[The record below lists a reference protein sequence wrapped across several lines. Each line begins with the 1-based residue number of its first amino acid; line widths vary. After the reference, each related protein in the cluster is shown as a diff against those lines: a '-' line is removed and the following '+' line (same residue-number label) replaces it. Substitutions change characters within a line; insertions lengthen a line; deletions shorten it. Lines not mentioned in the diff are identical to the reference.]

1 MRGLL
6 GRCAALL
13 VLTVAAPAP
22 AYADPVLPPTGTD
35 FDYQLGGNA
44 ALPDHVGIV
53 VRDRGSAP
61 ADQAY
66 SVCYVNGFQ
75 TQPNEARF
83 WKRHPRL
90 VLRRDGKPVV
100 DEVWGEWLLD
110 IRTADKRRRLA
121 RIIGGWVTGCANDGY
136 QAVEYDNL
144 DSFLRSHRLITA
156 AHTKKFAQVLVSLA
170 HDAGLAAA
178 QKNRAAWDG
187 RTVGFDFAIAEE
199 CGRWRECGG
208 YIKHY
213 GEQVLVVEYRRR
225 DFRFACS
232 KWGAQL
238 PIVLRDLD
246 LTPNGVHDWC

>member
-1 MRGLL
+1 MRALL

-13 VLTVAAPAP
+13 VLALAAPAP

-44 ALPDHVGIV
+44 RLPAHVGIV
-53 VRDRGSAP
+53 VRDRGAKPSAR
-61 ADQAY
+61 AY

-75 TQPNEARF
+75 TQPNEKRF

-90 VLRRDGKPVV
+90 ILRQDGRPVV
-100 DEVWGEWLLD
+100 DEVSGEWLLD

-121 RIIGGWVTGCANDGY
+121 AIVDRWVTGCAEDGY
-136 QAVEYDNL
+136 EAVEYDNL
-144 DSFLRSHRLITA
+144 DSFLRSRALITA
-156 AHTKKFAQVLVSLA
+156 SHSRKFARLLVGLA

-178 QKNRAAWDG
+178 QKNRASWDG

-199 CGRWRECGG
+199 CGRWRECGS
-208 YIKHY
+208 YVEHY
-213 GEQVLVVEYRRR
+213 GEQVLVVEYRRK
-225 DFRFACS
+225 DFRSACAR
-232 KWGAQL
+232 WGADL

-246 LTPNGVHDWC
+246 LTPEGVHDWC